1 METRTVADSKT
12 ILVTGGA
19 GYLGSQLIRDLAA
32 SETYRNAQI
41 RIYDNLLHKR
51 YDGLLNL
58 PEGPRYTFIEGDIL
72 DRVNL
77 SRAMI
82 DCDEVV
88 HLAALVTSPFR
99 FRHDEWMQ
107 QVNCHGTSAV
117 VETAVEVGVKR
128 LIAASTSAVYGTG
141 GPFSEDD
148 IPRPFSP
155 YAVSMSKAEKEVVAG
170 MKRGLKATTLR
181 FGSIFGYGPGMG
193 FDDVISKLTHLAG
206 TRRSL
211 IIHGNGEQIRPFV
224 HIQDAAGMI
233 RFCLEHPELEE
244 IVYNGVSLNASVRD
258 IVDALQVL
266 VPEVD
271 VRYTE
276 QDFLNRMSFHVSG
289 ERLQSA
295 GFHVEFDLQKGLKDL
310 LFHWRNF
317 TAL

>member
-1 METRTVADSKT
+1 MAQAKT

-19 GYLGSQLIRDLAA
+19 GYLGSQFIRDLAT
-32 SETYRNAQI
+32 SETYRQATI

-58 PEGPRYTFIEGDIL
+58 PEGPTYNFIEGDIL

-77 SRAMI
+77 SRAMM

-117 VETAVEVGVKR
+117 VETAIDMEVPR
-128 LIAASTSAVYGTG
+128 LVAASTSAVYGTG
-141 GPFSEDD
+141 GPFTEDD

-155 YAVSMSKAEKEVVAG
+155 YAVSMNKAEKEIVAG

-181 FGSIFGYGPGMG
+181 FGSIFGHAPGMG
-193 FDDVISKLTHLAG
+193 FDDVISKLSHLAG

-211 IIHGNGEQIRPFV
+211 IIHGNGEQVRPFV
-224 HIQDAAGMI
+224 HIQDAAAMI
-233 RFCLEHPELEE
+233 RFCLENSDLPEV
-244 IVYNGVSLNASVRD
+244 VYNGVTLNASVRQ
-258 IVDALQVL
+258 IVDTLQRL
-266 VPEVD
+266 VPDVD

-276 QDFLNRMSFHVSG
+276 QDFLNRMSFDVSG
-289 ERLQSA
+289 ERLQQA
-295 GFHVEFDLQKGLKDL
+295 GFKAEFDLEKGLKDL

-317 TAL
+317 SAL